1 VEFVCGR
8 QLQVAVEHTHHSS
21 YTGSYEEDYGH
32 GDAERVVAVRW
43 TSADEFAEALLAD
56 SKLTQML
63 KEVMLR
69 EYEISVEPL
78 DDHI

>member
-1 VEFVCGR
+1 MSLPR
-8 QLQVAVEHTHHSS
+8 L
-21 YTGSYEEDYGH
+21 
-32 GDAERVVAVRW
+32 
-43 TSADEFAEALLAD
+43 LLAD

-69 EYEISVEPL
+69 ECEIRVDPL